1 MQARIL
7 ELEHPVVGWQQA
19 QQALSAEM
27 YHPHAPYYTTV
38 SRIFDR
44 SFMVYCEGEIINLFA
59 FCY

>member
-19 QQALSAEM
+19 QDTSAEM

-38 SRIFDR
+38 SRIFDHLD
-44 SFMVYCEGEIINLFA
+44 N
-59 FCY
+59 

>member
-19 QQALSAEM
+19 QQDLSAEM

-38 SRIFDR
+38 SRIFDHLD
-44 SFMVYCEGEIINLFA
+44 I
-59 FCY
+59 